1 MGSLRMPVAQ
11 FLLTLK
17 TEKQGIIRTPI
28 KSSGKGAHGNRAE
41 GIECVA
47 FTYEPS
53 GPFDSGSGQATGRRT
68 HSPITIV
75 REVDA
80 ASPLLWQALCSNE
93 GFVTATLSFAR
104 PSPGGNNFGVHTIE
118 LTNGFVAKVVGYHG
132 AGRAAGKRW
141 QKITLTYESIKVN
154 GLPDG
159 IIPRLMM
166 MT

>member
-1 MGSLRMPVAQ
+1 MPMPVAQ

-17 TEKQGIIRTPI
+17 TEKQGTIRTPI
-28 KSSGKGAHGNRAE
+28 KSSGKGAHGDWGE
-41 GIECVA
+41 GIECHG
-47 FTYEPS
+47 FNYEPLSSFDSAS
-53 GPFDSGSGQATGRRT
+53 GPATGRRT
-68 HSPITIV
+68 HSPITII

-93 GFVTATLSFAR
+93 TFVTATLSFAR
-104 PSPGGNNFGVHTIE
+104 PNPGGHNFGVQTIE
-118 LTNGFVAKVVGYHG
+118 LTNGLVAKVVGYHG
-132 AGRAAGKRW
+132 KGLAAGKRW

-159 IIPRLMM
+159 IIPRFMM